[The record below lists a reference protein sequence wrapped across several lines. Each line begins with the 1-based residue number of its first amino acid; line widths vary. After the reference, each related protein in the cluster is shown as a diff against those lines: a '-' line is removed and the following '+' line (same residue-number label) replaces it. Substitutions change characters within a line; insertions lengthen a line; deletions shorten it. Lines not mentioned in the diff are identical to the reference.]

1 MDRRGYQQYKQQS
14 VGSMTPGELLLLLYD
29 ELVKRATMASIALDK
44 GQFDAF
50 EAAVDRC
57 TDIVNYLDETL
68 DRQYPISQDLSRMY
82 DFFTYELGRIKVGR
96 NKKEL
101 ERLRPM
107 LSDLR
112 DTFRIAEKS
121 SAGQERRA

>member
-1 MDRRGYQQYKQQS
+1 M
-14 VGSMTPGELLLLLYD
+14 LLYD
-29 ELVKRATMASIALDK
+29 ELVKRSTLASIALDK
-44 GQFDAF
+44 EDWPLF
-50 EAAVDRC
+50 EGTLDRC
-57 TDIVNYLDETL
+57 VDIINYLDETL

-82 DFFTYELGRIKVGR
+82 DYFTYELGRIKVGR

-121 SAGQERRA
+121 SAGQERRV